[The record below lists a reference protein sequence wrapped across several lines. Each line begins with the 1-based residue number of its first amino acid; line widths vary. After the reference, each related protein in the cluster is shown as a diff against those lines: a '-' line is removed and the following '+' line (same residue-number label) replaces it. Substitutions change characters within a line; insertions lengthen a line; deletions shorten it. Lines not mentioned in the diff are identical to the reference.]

1 MKIKIFNKRGGYNVN
16 IGDLNLIRRLKN
28 ENYEYNLVVE
38 GAFEHNG
45 NRKVSKISGE
55 IFGKLAQTIHMD
67 WKKSLQ
73 LKNFTVGCVT
83 ELILRDKQRTILRR
97 R

>member
-1 MKIKIFNKRGGYNVN
+1 MN

-67 WKKSLQ
+67 WKKVKMFRIQ
-73 LKNFTVGCVT
+73 FMRFIFMKHFH
-83 ELILRDKQRTILRR
+83 
-97 R
+97 